1 MRKRIRSRVDV
12 LENEERSRKLDQQSL
27 AATISF
33 FHRKIV
39 LAYYLG
45 GLKPNDEDPGE
56 AEARALNYGSR
67 NDYLEALFNRERQEI
82 DRRFKYAARRLFG
95 QVGLDF
101 DRSPPGDLIDSF
113 VQLVKQLPQ
122 PRLKWLQSNLQEA
135 CRSAPIGNT
144 SNRPLE
150 FFSLQLQQLPRATNL
165 SRKSRVFTQIC
176 QPLFSPIPEDLLRE
190 ECKACFWT
198 FRRYMRPTMKCGW
211 WQHEVATEL
220 QRFYCSLINGKRP
233 KLILMAPP
241 QHGKTEQVKD
251 LVAWIAGKR
260 PDLKTIFASYSE
272 DLGVTVNKDLQ
283 RIMTSERY
291 VALFGDRLGDSGSR
305 WLRNANALEY
315 VNHWGS
321 FRNTTVEGQIT
332 GQGLDIGIVDD
343 PLKGRA
349 EANNKAVR
357 DKTWGWFTDDF
368 LTRFS
373 NSAGL
378 LMIMTRWHL
387 DDPVGRFI
395 QHFRGAKILR
405 YPAIAEEDEKHRR
418 TGEALFPQHKSL
430 SFLMERKAMMTQAG
444 WESEYQQN
452 PIMVGGGMFP
462 IEKFNVVPTLNT
474 CEIKRSVRYW
484 DKAGTAD
491 GGAFTVGVLM
501 HLMQDGRFIVGD
513 VRRGQWSALDR
524 ERVIKSTAEMDR
536 KAFPRHWIWFEQEP
550 GSSGKESAEATIRM
564 LGGWR
569 VRADRVTGN
578 KVDRAEPYAAQVQAG
593 NVLLLAGEWK
603 EAFLDEHETF
613 PAGKYKDQVDAS
625 AGAFTKLTTGSTYDS
640 SMMWV
645 THTDGKRDPGL

>member
-1 MRKRIRSRVDV
+1 
-12 LENEERSRKLDQQSL
+12 
-27 AATISF
+27 
-33 FHRKIV
+33 V
-39 LAYYLG
+39 LAYHLG

-67 NDYLEALFNRERQEI
+67 NDYLEALFNREREEI
-82 DRRFKYAARRLFG
+82 DRRFKDAARRLFR
-95 QVGLDF
+95 QVGLNF
-101 DRSPPGDLIDSF
+101 DRSPPSALIDAF
-113 VQLVKQLPQ
+113 VRLVNQLPQ
-122 PRLKWLQSNLQEA
+122 PWPQWLQSNLQEA
-135 CRSAPIGNT
+135 CCSAPIGNT

-150 FFSLQLQQLPRATNL
+150 VFSLQLQQLPRATNL

-176 QPLFSPIPEDLLRE
+176 QPLFSPIPEDLLWE

-211 WQHEVATEL
+211 WQHEVACEL
-220 QRFYCSLINGKRP
+220 QRFYCSLIKGERP
-233 KLILMAPP
+233 KLVLMAPP
-241 QHGKTEQVKD
+241 QHGKTEQVTD
-251 LVAWIAGKR
+251 FLAWNAGKQ
-260 PDLKTIFASYSE
+260 PDLKTIFASYGD
-272 DLGVTVNKDLQ
+272 DLGIKVNRDLQ
-283 RIMTSERY
+283 RIMSSERY
-291 VALFGDRLGDSGSR
+291 VAIFGHRLGESGSG
-305 WLRNANALEY
+305 WLRNANVLEY
-315 VNHWGS
+315 VRHCGL

-343 PLKGRA
+343 PIKGRA

-368 LTRFS
+368 FTRFS
-373 NSAGL
+373 DSAGL
-378 LMIMTRWHL
+378 IMIMTRWHL

-395 QHFRGAKILR
+395 ERGDAKILR

-418 TGEALFPQHKSL
+418 KGEALFPEHKSL
-430 SFLMERKAMMTQAG
+430 SYLLERKAMLDQAG

-462 IEKFNVVPTLNT
+462 IEKFNVVPALNLR
-474 CEIKRSVRYW
+474 EIKRSVRYW

-501 HLMQDGRFIVGD
+501 HLMQDGRFVVAD
-513 VRRGQWSALDR
+513 VRRGQWAALDR
-524 ERVIKSTAEMDR
+524 ESVIKSTAQMDR
-536 KAFPRHWIWFEQEP
+536 KAFPYHWLWFEQEP

-564 LGGWR
+564 LGGWK

-578 KVDRAEPYAAQVQAG
+578 KVDRAQPYAAQVQGG
-593 NVLLLAGEWK
+593 NVLLLAGEWNRP
-603 EAFLDEHETF
+603 FLDEHETF
-613 PAGKYKDQVDAS
+613 PAGKYKDQVDAA

-645 THTDGKRDPGL
+645 SHTDGKRDPGL

>member
-12 LENEERSRKLDQQSL
+12 LENEERSRKLDQQSS

-33 FHRKIV
+33 FYRKIV

-176 QPLFSPIPEDLLRE
+176 QALFSPIPEDLLRE

-198 FRRYMRPTMKCGW
+198 FRRHIRPRMKCGW
-211 WQHEVATEL
+211 WQREIANEL
-220 QRFYCSLINGKRP
+220 QGFYRSLINGERP
-233 KLILMAPP
+233 KLVLMAPP
-241 QHGKTEQVKD
+241 QHGKTEQVTD
-251 LVAWIAGKR
+251 FLAWIAGKQ
-260 PDLKTIFASYSE
+260 PDLKTIFASYSDE
-272 DLGVTVNKDLQ
+272 LGVKVNRDLQ
-283 RIMTSERY
+283 RITTSERY
-291 VALFGDRLGDSGSR
+291 VAIFGHRLGETGSG
-305 WLRNANALEY
+305 WHRNSNLLEY
-315 VNHWGS
+315 VGYRGS

-332 GQGLDIGIVDD
+332 GQALDIGLVDD
-343 PLKGRA
+343 PIKGRA

-368 LTRFS
+368 FTRFS
-373 NSAGL
+373 DSAGL

-395 QHFRGAKILR
+395 ERFPEAKILR
-405 YPAIAEEDEKHRR
+405 YPAIAEKDEKHRR
-418 TGEALFPQHKSL
+418 KGEALFPQHKSL
-430 SFLMERKAMMTQAG
+430 PFLMERRAAMTQAG
-444 WESEYQQN
+444 WESVYQQN
-452 PIMVGGGMFP
+452 PIPVGGGMFP
-462 IEKFNVVPTLNT
+462 IERLKIVPAINRD
-474 CEIKRSVRYW
+474 EIKRSVRYW

-501 HLMQDGRFIVGD
+501 HWLHDGRFVIAD
-513 VRRGQWSALDR
+513 ARRGQWAALDR
-524 ERVIKSTAEMDR
+524 EKIIKSTAEIDR
-536 KAFPRHWIWFEQEP
+536 QLFPHHFIWVEQEP
-550 GSSGKESAEATIRM
+550 GSSGRESAEATIRM
-564 LGGWR
+564 LAGFK

-578 KVDRAEPYAAQVQAG
+578 KVDRAQPYAAQVQAG
-593 NVLLLAGEWK
+593 NVLLLVGEWNR
-603 EAFLDEHETF
+603 AFLDEHETF
-613 PAGKYKDQVDAS
+613 PAGKFKDQVDAA
-625 AGAFTKLTTGSTYDS
+625 AGAFSKLTTGSTYDS

-645 THTDGKRDPGL
+645 SHTDGKRDPGL